1 MIVSEIPRRLAN
13 TRMCSVTSCS
23 VSRSPVRMMTSSPA
37 ASPLRAR
44 VPMTSSASK
53 VGTSMMGMP
62 STSTTSRAHGICARS
77 SSGARERCALYSAT
91 RSCRNVGPGRSKAAT
106 ANVGVVSLSALNNI
120 DVKPYAALV
129 ISPRLLLNAG
139 IAKKARYTRL
149 WPSTSSRVSRGTADH
164 GSRAAGTG
172 SMARDR
178 GYDRAMADL
187 VEMTVD
193 SIRVHMPTGQ
203 HVVILKEKTA
213 DRYLPIWIGINEA
226 NAIAL
231 KITGITPER
240 PITHDLLANL
250 LSAVEV
256 TVDRI
261 VVTSLSNEVFYARI
275 LAQVDGRRLEIDSR
289 PSDAIAVAVRVGA
302 GIFVADE
309 VLDKAGVLPESDKD
323 GELTETD
330 PESEERLPKISDW
343 VKTLKLPDLGTGA
356 SES

>member
-1 MIVSEIPRRLAN
+1 MS
-13 TRMCSVTSCS
+13 
-23 VSRSPVRMMTSSPA
+23 
-37 ASPLRAR
+37 
-44 VPMTSSASK
+44 
-53 VGTSMMGMP
+53 
-62 STSTTSRAHGICARS
+62 SRAHS
-77 SSGARERCALYSAT
+77 
-91 RSCRNVGPGRSKAAT
+91 
-106 ANVGVVSLSALNNI
+106 
-120 DVKPYAALV
+120 
-129 ISPRLLLNAG
+129 
-139 IAKKARYTRL
+139 
-149 WPSTSSRVSRGTADH
+149 
-164 GSRAAGTG
+164 
-172 SMARDR
+172 R
-178 GYDRAMADL
+178 GYDRGMADL

-309 VLDKAGVLPESDKD
+309 VLDKAGVLPEADKD
-323 GELTETD
+323 GDLTETD
-330 PESEERLPKISDW
+330 PESEERLAKIRDW
-343 VKTLKLPDLGTGA
+343 VNTLNLPDLGTGS